1 MFQRIVTNVYEAII
15 NARMLSWLLTSLI
28 LTGFVYYVAPHQLET
43 TAYKLSLIT
52 TAAWPTVCTHLFH
65 MRKQLDFAIIHPRW
79 MLAKSFNP
87 LSIVIGP
94 GLRSLL

>member
-1 MFQRIVTNVYEAII
+1 
-15 NARMLSWLLTSLI
+15 
-28 LTGFVYYVAPHQLET
+28 
-43 TAYKLSLIT
+43 
-52 TAAWPTVCTHLFH
+52 